1 MTDTTTTALP
11 TFSEPTPTFDGLE
24 IEVSEFN
31 TIWRSAIAVLIN
43 LYYARYGKTPGYK
56 AKVRIELIEERG
68 K

>member
-1 MTDTTTTALP
+1 MTTNNTTPAV
-11 TFSEPTPTFDGLE
+11 FSEPTPTIEGLE

-56 AKVRIELIEERG
+56 AKVKIELVKEVE

>member
-1 MTDTTTTALP
+1 MTTNNTTTAV
-11 TFSEPTPTFDGLE
+11 FSETTPTIEGLE

-56 AKVRIELIEERG
+56 AKVKIELVKEVE

>member
-1 MTDTTTTALP
+1 MTTHITP
-11 TFSEPTPTFDGLE
+11 EPKFSEPTPTAEGLE

-56 AKVRIELIEERG
+56 AKVKIELVKEKE
-68 K
+68 